1 MAAPVAG
8 DARVR
13 NRLHRIEGQV
23 RGIQR
28 MIDDDRPLTDI
39 LVQIAAVRSALAGAG
54 RELVR
59 AQARDCSS
67 IDRQDLDDVMRSID
81 ALIGHA

>member
-1 MAAPVAG
+1 MAAPAVG

-28 MIDDDRPLTDI
+28 MIDDGRPLPDI
-39 LVQIAAVRSALAGAG
+39 LLQIAAVRSALAGAG
-54 RELVR
+54 RELVH

-67 IDRQDLDDVMRSID
+67 IDRQELDDVMRSVD
-81 ALIGHA
+81 ALIGHV